1 MGVNKLKSSKNA
13 VILITHYQRLF
24 QRFGYQKTTLT
35 DIAKSVG
42 KVKTAVYYY
51 FSGKEEIFAAL
62 IQSEAE
68 DFLIKLK
75 KEVAL
80 EKDATK
86 KLEKYVT
93 ARIQLMQKDQLIFD
107 HDKEFFELMPLVE
120 VNRANSFQEEIKWV
134 EELMIEN
141 NKKGSMI
148 TEVPTFSSVMLVQSL
163 KGLEIQMYVTGQLI
177 VEKDNLQS
185 FINYILYGV
194 LQKSK

>member
-1 MGVNKLKSSKNA
+1 MKSHKIDILDKSKE
-13 VILITHYQRLF
+13 LF

-86 KLEKYVT
+86 KLEKYVA
-93 ARIQLMQKDQLIFD
+93 ARIQLMQKVATKYNFLK
-107 HDKEFFELMPLVE
+107 KEFFELMPLVE

-141 NKKGSMI
+141 NKKGLMI

-163 KGLEIQMYVTGQLI
+163 KGLEIQMYVTDQLI

>member
-1 MGVNKLKSSKNA
+1 MKSNKIDILDKSKE
-13 VILITHYQRLF
+13 LF

-80 EKDATK
+80 EKDATT
-86 KLEKYVT
+86 KLEKYVA
-93 ARIQLMQKDQLIFD
+93 ARIQLMQKVATKYNFLK
-107 HDKEFFELMPLVE
+107 KEFFELMPLVE
-120 VNRANSFQEEIKWV
+120 VNRANSFQKEIKWV

-141 NKKGSMI
+141 NKKGLMI

-163 KGLEIQMYVTGQLI
+163 KGLEIQMYVTDQLI
-177 VEKDNLQS
+177 VEKENLQS

>member
-1 MGVNKLKSSKNA
+1 MKSHKIDILDKSKE
-13 VILITHYQRLF
+13 LF

-86 KLEKYVT
+86 KLEKYVA
-93 ARIQLMQKDQLIFD
+93 ARIQLMQKVATKYNFLK
-107 HDKEFFELMPLVE
+107 KEFFELMPLVE

-141 NKKGSMI
+141 NKKGLMI
-148 TEVPTFSSVMLVQSL
+148 TELPTFSSVMLVQSL
-163 KGLEIQMYVTGQLI
+163 KGLEIQMYVTDQLI

>member
-1 MGVNKLKSSKNA
+1 MKSHKIDILDKSKE
-13 VILITHYQRLF
+13 LF

-86 KLEKYVT
+86 KLEKYVA
-93 ARIQLMQKDQLIFD
+93 ARIQLMQKVATKYNFLK
-107 HDKEFFELMPLVE
+107 KEFFELMPLVE
-120 VNRANSFQEEIKWV
+120 VNRANSFQEELKWV

-141 NKKGSMI
+141 NKKGLMI

-163 KGLEIQMYVTGQLI
+163 KGLEIQMYVTDQLI

>member
-1 MGVNKLKSSKNA
+1 MKSHKIDILDKSKE
-13 VILITHYQRLF
+13 LF

-93 ARIQLMQKDQLIFD
+93 ARIQLMQKVATKYNFLK
-107 HDKEFFELMPLVE
+107 KEFFELMPLVE

-163 KGLEIQMYVTGQLI
+163 KGLEIQMYVTDQLI